1 MWPKRVRMA
10 KSEKDILELFK
21 TAVFEVESKKLTND
35 LSPTTDLASLGLSS
49 VSTMEVIG
57 VMEERLEVQFPD
69 EDLASIKTVGDLT
82 RLVQK
87 LDTK

>member
-1 MWPKRVRMA
+1 MPIRMA
-10 KSEKDILELFK
+10 KTEKEILELFK

-35 LSPTTDLASLGLSS
+35 LSPTTDLAALGLSS

-82 RLVQK
+82 RLVMK
-87 LDTK
+87 LGAK

>member
-1 MWPKRVRMA
+1 MA
-10 KSEKDILELFK
+10 KTEKEILELFK

-35 LSPTTDLASLGLSS
+35 LSPTTDLAALGLSS

-82 RLVQK
+82 RLVMK
-87 LDTK
+87 LGAK

>member
-1 MWPKRVRMA
+1 MA
-10 KSEKDILELFK
+10 KSEQEILELFK
-21 TAVFEVESKKLTND
+21 AAVFEVESKKLGDN
-35 LSPTTDLASLGLSS
+35 LSATTDLASLGLSS

-57 VMEERLEVQFPD
+57 VMEERLSVQFPD

-87 LDTK
+87 LDAK